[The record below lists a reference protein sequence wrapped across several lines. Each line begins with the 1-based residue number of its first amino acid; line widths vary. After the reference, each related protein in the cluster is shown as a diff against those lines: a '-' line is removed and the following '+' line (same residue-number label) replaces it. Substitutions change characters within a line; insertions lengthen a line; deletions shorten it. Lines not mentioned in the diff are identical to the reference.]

1 MNRFTTRPT
10 SFSSI
15 SSSPSL
21 LLLLLLL
28 PRNLTTGRRRLSTF
42 TSRLFKLPPQPL
54 QPPSSSHHNLP
65 TFLAHAAR
73 NNIPTTTTIYVGTHY
88 EYVVQHALR
97 ASSFH
102 LHRTGGRSDSGID
115 LLGTWHL
122 PGHEHPLRV
131 LVQCKAMKTKLGPNL
146 VRELEGT
153 LRRHA
158 PAGWRTGS
166 QVGVLVSTREA
177 TKGVRDALSRSE
189 HPVLWMMVDY
199 TGGLRQVL
207 WNGRVERL
215 GVAGGL
221 GVEMRYS
228 SPSPSAS
235 SFDRSLGDGEG
246 GGGNGDGE
254 LKKEVVL
261 TWDGEEMEHMDS
273 VEERMARLEE
283 QWMAVWGLD
292 GNGDARYTRS
302 DVLEAIEQL
311 YPAEKPLLYGKGS
324 CCLLSEEEKA
334 KVRQLLDSRAW
345 PA

>member
-1 MNRFTTRPT
+1 MNRLTTRPIF
-10 SFSSI
+10 FSS
-15 SSSPSL
+15 SSC
-21 LLLLLLL
+21 LLL
-28 PRNLTTGRRRLSTF
+28 PRNLNLNRRRLLSTF

-65 TFLAHAAR
+65 TFLAHTSR
-73 NNIPTTTTIYVGTHY
+73 NNIPQTTTTYIGTHY
-88 EYVVQHALR
+88 EYTVQQALR

-158 PAGWRTGS
+158 PAGWRTGN

-199 TGGLRQVL
+199 TGVLRQVL

-228 SPSPSAS
+228 SPSSSEGSVDAS
-235 SFDRSLGDGEG
+235 EGDGEV
-246 GGGNGDGE
+246 
-254 LKKEVVL
+254 KKEVVL

-273 VEERMARLEE
+273 VEERMARLEA

-292 GNGDARYTRS
+292 GAGDARYTRS

-311 YPAEKPLLYGKGS
+311 YPAEKPLLYGKGG
-324 CCLLSEEEKA
+324 CCLLSEEERA
-334 KVRQLLDSRAW
+334 KVRQLLESRAW
-345 PA
+345 PV